1 MRNFDKNS
9 ILKTLARSATDLKQD
24 KTVDLDFEAE
34 GFSLHVKSAE
44 LKKREREKII
54 DVMGR
59 AAKKV
64 QTEVRV

>member
-1 MRNFDKNS
+1 M
-9 ILKTLARSATDLKQD
+9 
-24 KTVDLDFEAE
+24 DLDFEAE